1 MGHPEQQATASEFAS
16 DPSDTL
22 RLPKVRQRTGL
33 GRSTIYRL
41 IAQGQF
47 PSAVQL
53 APRAVGCP
61 PQYTR
66 AYDGPHGTVHTCDY
80 DGAISV
86 TVDGVPFARTWWST
100 GGDSVTD
107 FSPAAKTQLGTW
119 DKRFDDEFAAW
130 LANQPSAAPQN

>member
-1 MGHPEQQATASEFAS
+1 MNHPELRATASELTS

-53 APRAVGCP
+53 APRAVGWH
-61 PQYTR
+61 R
-66 AYDGPHGTVHTCDY
+66 AEID
-80 DGAISV
+80 
-86 TVDGVPFARTWWST
+86 
-100 GGDSVTD
+100 
-107 FSPAAKTQLGTW
+107 
-119 DKRFDDEFAAW
+119 AW
-130 LANQPSAAPQN
+130 LEARPKAAQ